1 MRVGRLASESLV
13 FKLADLRSKPWAT
26 LRFIELL
33 LGLFQLENYL
43 RVGRVF
49 TLLIEAYLS
58 YERLLGQHFS
68 RPRILHR

>member
-43 RVGRVF
+43 RVGVL
-49 TLLIEAYLS
+49 LLIKAYLS
-58 YERLLGQHFS
+58 YERLLSQHFS